1 MCWCFG
7 ECYDHP
13 AYILAAR
20 RQSRRRPALLVQPP
34 VRRCACGYY
43 RSFDGTAAG
52 PPIGRRLPATPALR
66 IVQSRLFEDAA

>member
-1 MCWCFG
+1 MTTPRTSWPLVVHHGDGPRYWYSPQCG
-7 ECYDHP
+7 GVP
-13 AYILAAR
+13 A
-20 RQSRRRPALLVQPP
+20 
-34 VRRCACGYY
+34 GYY